1 VAASP
6 SGANRFVSSG
16 RAFIKDVENN
26 GERLIDCHQW
36 PAFSLRNSSSAKV
49 LNWAASRQ
57 STGIGYVLSM
67 TSNRLANIL
76 PILAVLG
83 SVTALGIGT
92 TFAKQLFPQVGSLGT
107 TALRVGFSALLLL
120 ALWRPWRW
128 PLSRVDAISVL
139 KYGVA
144 LGFMNLL
151 FYMSLRTIPFGV
163 AVAIEFSG
171 PLAVAMMYSRKP
183 IDFLW
188 LALAVLGLGLLLPI
202 GHGAASLD
210 TEGMLYALAA
220 AVCWGAYIVF
230 GKRLSHLH
238 AGHSVALGL
247 SVAAIT
253 VVPFGVWHAGSALLD
268 AHILLFGIGV
278 AAISSAIPISLEM
291 VALKR
296 LPQETFG
303 IMTSMEPAVAALLGL
318 LMLDEHLG
326 GLQLLAIVCI
336 MMAAAGSS
344 VTARHDQPKSVPAE
358 VLM

>member
-1 VAASP
+1 
-6 SGANRFVSSG
+6 
-16 RAFIKDVENN
+16 
-26 GERLIDCHQW
+26 
-36 PAFSLRNSSSAKV
+36 
-49 LNWAASRQ
+49 
-57 STGIGYVLSM
+57 M
-67 TSNRLANIL
+67 TSKRLANIL

-92 TFAKQLFPQVGSLGT
+92 SFAKQLFPQVGSLGT

-128 PLSRVDAISVL
+128 PLSRADAMSVL
-139 KYGVA
+139 RYGVA

-171 PLAVAMMYSRKP
+171 PLAVAMLYSRRP
-183 IDFLW
+183 VDFAW
-188 LALAVLGLGLLLPI
+188 LALAVVGLGLLLPL
-202 GHGAASLD
+202 GHSVASLD
-210 TEGMLYALAA
+210 SEGVMYALSA

-247 SVAAIT
+247 TAAALT

-268 AHILLFGIGV
+268 PRILLFGLGV

-291 VALKR
+291 MALKR
-296 LPQETFG
+296 LPQEAFG

-326 GLQLLAIVCI
+326 RLQWLAIVCI

-344 VTARHDQPKSVPAE
+344 VTARRDQPQSAPAV